1 MEPPGHRGPAAD
13 RAGPA
18 ATRASCRTFSHH
30 TMEIDD
36 TPTLRAAASAW
47 GNLTPR
53 ACWAILCIDSAVL
66 AGEGGSRRNPFRDSD
81 VVLDRVGTDVAG
93 AQARIEANAVLLPR
107 AGRGPMN
114 LKLKFHKHMHVQW
127 FIAIAGLGVGL
138 VAFGGVA
145 MAQEGTAPV
154 INADG
159 SSGTSNAGVNPA
171 VDADGPTLVYG
182 DIDSPPGTTV
192 IGPPAP
198 ISTDV
203 VYAPPPGTTGDITA
217 TNGDAA
223 ALGPTG
229 DASAAPGSV
238 TGGSGTALL
247 GPDGTYTV
255 TEVSPSNVSV
265 GDSGALAP
273 APVYDP
279 ALEPAPEYVAA
290 PVETTAPVA
299 ADDPSGA
306 AVASAEDLDG
316 DNYIDALELEVGLD
330 PNNPDADGDGVAD
343 GDEVNIYF
351 TDPWVWDT
359 DGDGLSDGEELF
371 GVLTDPL
378 VWDTNGDG
386 LGDAESVAV

>member
-1 MEPPGHRGPAAD
+1 MKLQIHL
-13 RAGPA
+13 
-18 ATRASCRTFSHH
+18 H
-30 TMEIDD
+30 
-36 TPTLRAAASAW
+36 
-47 GNLTPR
+47 
-53 ACWAILCIDSAVL
+53 
-66 AGEGGSRRNPFRDSD
+66 
-81 VVLDRVGTDVAG
+81 
-93 AQARIEANAVLLPR
+93 
-107 AGRGPMN
+107 
-114 LKLKFHKHMHVQW
+114 LKR
-127 FIAIAGLGVGL
+127 FITITSLGVGL
-138 VAFGGVA
+138 VTASGVA
-145 MAQEGTAPV
+145 LAQETITPT

-159 SSGTSNAGVNPA
+159 SSGTSNAGQNPA
-171 VDADGPTLVYG
+171 VDADGPTLIYG
-182 DIDSPPGTTV
+182 DINSPPGNTV
-192 IGPPAP
+192 VAPPAP

-247 GPDGTYTV
+247 GPDGTYSV

-265 GDSGALAP
+265 GESGVLAP

-279 ALEPAPEYVAA
+279 ALEPAPAYVAE
-290 PVETTAPVA
+290 PVETTTPVA

-306 AVASAEDLDG
+306 PVASAEDLDG
-316 DNYIDALELEVGLD
+316 DNYVDALELEAGLD

-386 LGDAESVAV
+386 LGDAESAVV